1 MRRALKKQVGGRVS
15 VPVPRNNQK
24 LRTDIK
30 ERIASGKFNLGTPV
44 LDTEYTKV
52 VLPSEGKIEKKACKV
67 SARKCPLRQ
76 V

>member
-1 MRRALKKQVGGRVS
+1 MS

-24 LRTDIK
+24 LRVDIK
-30 ERIASGKFNLGTPV
+30 ERVASGKFNLGTPV
-44 LDTEYTKV
+44 LDTEYTRV
-52 VLPSEGKIEKKACKV
+52 VLASEGKIEKKACKV